1 MAANKCFARPAQ
13 NLGSIAFGSL
23 VVSFIKWVRMMLEA
37 AKRSNQG
44 SPNFTVLTAAILSRL
59 FEYIFD
65 RFNHYAFAY
74 IAIYGVSFADASQ
87 LSWKL
92 IKKCGL
98 DAIINDDIV
107 SGAMTLGA
115 FLVGSV
121 TGFVAATWAYLGGIE
136 QWFWTVGL
144 PCAVLG
150 FTLGYFVA
158 LLRCLTWA
166 KRLRMLFAV
175 SV

>member
-74 IAIYGVSFADASQ
+74 IAIYGVSFSDASQ
-87 LSWKL
+87 LSWKP
-92 IKKCGL
+92 
-98 DAIINDDIV
+98 A
-107 SGAMTLGA
+107 
-115 FLVGSV
+115 GSSSN
-121 TGFVAATWAYLGGIE
+121 LE
-136 QWFWTVGL
+136 S
-144 PCAVLG
+144 
-150 FTLGYFVA
+150 
-158 LLRCLTWA
+158 R
-166 KRLRMLFAV
+166 KRLG
-175 SV
+175 